1 VAEPAPK
8 PEDRGLIQV
17 HDFAGHPFQAELS
30 RELAARGLTVEHA
43 FAAQYTSG
51 KGRLERQPGDPEN
64 LTFHAIETPRP
75 FEKYSPIG
83 RLRFERSFARTWI
96 DQLTRQRPELV
107 IACNVPL
114 FALHRFARFA
124 RRSGLPYLLWH
135 QDVFS
140 LALGEELERKLP
152 HVPGL
157 PHPIVGLGSRYLTR
171 LEKDVVSSARRVV
184 AIDDAF
190 VRQYESWGLDTT
202 NVDVIPNWAPVD
214 EIVPQ
219 ERNNSWAEAN
229 LGRREPLRLVYAG
242 MLGRKHNPL
251 LLVELLTGL
260 RDRGLDAELT
270 VVSEGEGADVLA
282 EAAAERP
289 SIADSVRL
297 LPFQP
302 AEQLSQVLG
311 SGDVLVALLE
321 PGASK
326 FSIPSKV
333 LSYLAA
339 GRPVLGIMPADNPAA
354 LDIQTAGGC
363 VVEPDTD
370 GIAQAVA
377 WVESMAQTPE
387 LLADLGRRSRD
398 LAVDRFGIDSIAKQF
413 LEVIDRARPGK
424 TV

>member
-1 VAEPAPK
+1 VAEPV
-8 PEDRGLIQV
+8 PEPEHRGLIQV
-17 HDFAGHPFQAELS
+17 HDFSGHPFQAELS

-43 FAAQYTSG
+43 FSTQYTSG

-64 LTFHAIETPRP
+64 LSFRAIETPRP

-96 DQLTRQRPELV
+96 DELKQLQPSLV

-114 FALHRFARFA
+114 FALHRFSRFA
-124 RRSGLPYLLWH
+124 RRTGLPYVLWH

-140 LALGEELERKLP
+140 LALNEELERKLP

-157 PHPIVGLGSRYLTR
+157 PHPLVNLGSRYLTW
-171 LEKDVVSSARRVV
+171 LEKDVVRSARRVV
-184 AIDDAF
+184 AIDEAF
-190 VRQYESWGLDTT
+190 VRQYETWGLDTAH
-202 NVDVIPNWAPVD
+202 VDVIPNWAPVD
-214 EIVPQ
+214 DIVPQ
-219 ERNNSWAEAN
+219 ERDNDWAAAH
-229 LGRREPLRLVYAG
+229 LGRKEPLRLLYAG

-251 LLVELLTGL
+251 LLVELIDRL
-260 RDRGLDAELT
+260 REHGVDAELT

-282 EAAAERP
+282 EAAAEHP
-289 SIADSVRL
+289 SISDFVRL

-302 AEQLSQVLG
+302 AEQLSNVLA

-354 LDIQTAGGC
+354 VDIESVGGC
-363 VVEPDTD
+363 VVQPDTD
-370 GIAQAVA
+370 GIGRAVT
-377 WVESMAQTPE
+377 WLESTNSTPGRMAE
-387 LLADLGRRSRD
+387 LGDRSRKR
-398 LAVDRFGIDSIAKQF
+398 AVERFGIDAIAQRF
-413 LEVIDRARPGK
+413 VDVIESARS
-424 TV
+424 TAS

>member
-1 VAEPAPK
+1 MAEPAPE
-8 PEDRGLIQV
+8 PEPRGLIQV

-64 LTFHAIETPRP
+64 LTFRAIETPRP
-75 FEKYSPIG
+75 FEKYSPVG

-96 DQLTRQRPELV
+96 DELTHQKPELV

-114 FALHRFARFA
+114 FALHRFVRFA
-124 RRSGLPYLLWH
+124 RRAGLPYILWH

-152 HVPGL
+152 HVPGVT
-157 PHPIVGLGSRYLTR
+157 HPTVALGSRYLTR

-202 NVDVIPNWAPVD
+202 NVDVIPNWAPVE

-219 ERNNSWAEAN
+219 ERNNAWALAN
-229 LGRREPLRLVYAG
+229 LGRQEPLRLLYAG

-251 LLVELLTGL
+251 LLIELLDGL
-260 RDRGLDAELT
+260 RDRGVDAELT

-289 SIADSVRL
+289 AVADSVRL

-354 LDIQTAGGC
+354 LDIETVGGC
-363 VVEPDTD
+363 VVEPDSD

-377 WVESMAQTPE
+377 WVEATHSSECLTT
-387 LLADLGRRSRD
+387 LGERSRT
-398 LAVDRFGIDSIAKQF
+398 LAVERFGIDSIAKRF
-413 LEVIDRARPGK
+413 TDVIDKARSNASS
-424 TV
+424 